1 LVLKKI
7 YSDFRNLKRG
17 VIVIDLNSILKQ
29 IEPSKDEKT
38 KVKDLSRQLIKI
50 INQIAH
56 EKGIKAEA
64 VLLGSVAKGTWL
76 AGKGD
81 IDIFIK
87 FPIKSSLEELKTQG
101 LELGKKC
108 IQLVDGNAEERY
120 ASHPYVTGTLEGYQV
135 DFVPCYDINS
145 SHELKS
151 AVDRTILHTEYIIK
165 NLQPIQTKEV
175 LLLKRFMEMVGTY
188 GSEFKV
194 GGFSGYLLELL
205 ILNYKS
211 FHEVLIA
218 AANEWKPGYKIDL
231 EKYGTTDL
239 FEDSLVVVD
248 PVDKNRNVA
257 AALTLQKMA
266 EFTLAARNF
275 LENPGESYFYPPNL
289 QVNKTELRSDFS
301 NRDTKTII
309 IAFSAPK
316 IPSDALHPQIIKTKK
331 SLVKVIENEDF
342 SVLGSDS
349 WTDEE
354 KTVVI
359 LLEMATWNVSLLKKH
374 VGPKV
379 WDREN
384 GKKFNDK
391 HHEAW
396 IEGDQWMILVERSY
410 TNVESLIQGI
420 LTPHGIRRLRV
431 GKHLKGEI
439 LKNCQLID
447 VMDLLVAEYVD
458 EQLLEFLHHYLY
470 KNEFIKRPT

>member
-1 LVLKKI
+1 
-7 YSDFRNLKRG
+7 
-17 VIVIDLNSILKQ
+17 VIDLDSILKQ
-29 IEPSKDEKT
+29 IEPSKDEKI

-50 INQIAH
+50 INQMAH
-56 EKGIKAEA
+56 EKGINAES
-64 VLLGSVAKGTWL
+64 VLLGSVEKGTWL

-87 FPIKSSLEELKTQG
+87 FPIKTSLEELKTRG
-101 LELGKKC
+101 LELGKKS
-108 IQLVDGNAEERY
+108 IELVDGKAEERY
-120 ASHPYVTGTLEGYQV
+120 ASHPYITGILKGYQV
-135 DFVPCYDINS
+135 DLVPCYDVNS

-194 GGFSGYLLELL
+194 GGFSGYLSELL
-205 ILNYKS
+205 VLHYKS
-211 FHEVLIA
+211 FLEVLIA

-231 EKYGTTDL
+231 EEYGTTDL
-239 FEDSLVVVD
+239 FEEPLVVVD

-257 AALTLQKMA
+257 AALTLQKMG

-275 LENPGESYFYPPNL
+275 LENPRESYFYPPNIL
-289 QVNKTELRSDFS
+289 VNKTDLRSEFS
-301 NRDTKTII
+301 NRGTKTII

-316 IPSDALHPQIIKTKK
+316 LPSDALHPQIKKTKK

-342 SVLGSDS
+342 SVMGSDS

-354 KTVVI
+354 KTIVI
-359 LLEMATWNVSLLKKH
+359 LLEMTTWSVSLLKKH
-374 VGPKV
+374 VGPEV

-384 GKKFNDK
+384 SKKFNEK
-391 HHEAW
+391 HGEAW
-396 IEGDQWMILVERSY
+396 IEGDQWMTLVKRSD
-410 TNVESLIQGI
+410 NNAESLIQGI
-420 LTPHGIRRLRV
+420 LTPRGIRRLRV
-431 GKHLKGEI
+431 GKHLKDEI

-447 VMDLLVAEYVD
+447 VMDLLVAEDVD
-458 EQLLEFLHHYLY
+458 EQILEFLHHYLY
-470 KNEFIKRPT
+470 KNEFLKRSI